1 MNAGEELERT
11 IVEYENTFIDIM
23 QYKGSKENLSWEL
36 VQRRLCCIND
46 WTIEGAEEVTKL
58 AREYGGFMLRNA
70 LAVAKV
76 MGIEDGEFDY

>member
-23 QYKGSKENLSWEL
+23 QFKGRKKDSSWEL
-36 VQRRLCCIND
+36 IRKRLCRIND
-46 WTIEGAEEVTKL
+46 WTTEGAEEVTRL

-70 LAVAKV
+70 LAIAKV
-76 MGIEDGEFDY
+76 MDVEDGDLGY